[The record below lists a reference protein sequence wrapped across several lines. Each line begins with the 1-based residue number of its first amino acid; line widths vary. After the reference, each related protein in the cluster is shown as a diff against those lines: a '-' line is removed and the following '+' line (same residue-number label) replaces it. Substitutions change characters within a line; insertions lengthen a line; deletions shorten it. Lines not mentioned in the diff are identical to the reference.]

1 MRSWLLVEADQP
13 APGMDPGRPQPVEH
27 RAMENALQLAAM
39 NGELGHIVSGV
50 GATQFLPHRL
60 AEAIAI
66 EQLASPDAD
75 AVELRQQTELR
86 QNADGVRQ
94 HVEADA
100 EFAQLGLLRSSSGS
114 RPSCARTLMA
124 CGSTLKPTPSSR
136 SSGAC
141 SNISASMPAWCRQR
155 AVVSPPT
162 PPPTI
167 TTFLAGLFIVPTPCR
182 LLRRAAR
189 SRSPN
194 RVVFA
199 ASTTATGRRR
209 TKGHFLAGGPRK
221 CTKRT

>member
-1 MRSWLLVEADQP
+1 MDAVGADQGSAFDRGGLSIFPAFEGRHDTILMLVEADQP

-100 EFAQLGLLRSSSGS
+100 EFAQLRGLLEYLGLYSGLVQREGGGKAADTAADDQDFLAQDYSSNRLRADCSGGQ
-114 RPSCARTLMA
+114 RVLDQGRGART
-124 CGSTLKPTPSSR
+124 G
-136 SSGAC
+136 
-141 SNISASMPAWCRQR
+141 Q
-155 AVVSPPT
+155 
-162 PPPTI
+162 
-167 TTFLAGLFIVPTPCR
+167 
-182 LLRRAAR
+182 AA
-189 SRSPN
+189 
-194 RVVFA
+194 
-199 ASTTATGRRR
+199 
-209 TKGHFLAGGPRK
+209 
-221 CTKRT
+221 